1 MFLQKRVINGITYTY
16 LDHSF
21 RIGNEVK
28 KVSLILDKNKQ
39 DYNEAIIEKIAAA
52 RAAYFTK
59 NFQTYFSE
67 EEMTKIETEKIF
79 YQIFFNSLDRKFQE
93 AIWEEYLRLF
103 LANSMEL
110 EGSTITPQLA
120 ENIDKRKRTI
130 LPEAEVKLYHNSK
143 GAFKEIIGS
152 ELRSVIQFKQF
163 HQMIY
168 EGIIPDAGN
177 FKKLPNTFGKKD
189 DTIRKVK
196 QDLDVISM
204 EKQSILS
211 EKESLN
217 AMLKKT
223 LENYQNKE
231 IYPFLKPLLFH
242 LNYQKTH
249 PFTDGNSRLG
259 RILLVAQMCKL
270 NYPALI
276 FKGDLGF
283 QIRETLMEYIN
294 RNHLDFCRLCLE
306 QYLLTSIKF
315 WRPMIRKYLY

>member
-177 FKKLPNTFGKKD
+177 FKKLPNTFGYTEKAR
-189 DTIRKVK
+189 TAPPEKVR
-196 QDLDVISM
+196 L
-204 EKQSILS
+204 E
-211 EKESLN
+211 
-217 AMLKKT
+217 LKKT